1 VLRLGRVSAHSV
13 GPPGEARLAGT
24 LPCES
29 GASMEV
35 SRHPYGGSGAPVMRP
50 RRDYGRNPIESALL
64 DEDIAL

>member
-1 VLRLGRVSAHSV
+1 
-13 GPPGEARLAGT
+13 
-24 LPCES
+24 
-29 GASMEV
+29 MEV